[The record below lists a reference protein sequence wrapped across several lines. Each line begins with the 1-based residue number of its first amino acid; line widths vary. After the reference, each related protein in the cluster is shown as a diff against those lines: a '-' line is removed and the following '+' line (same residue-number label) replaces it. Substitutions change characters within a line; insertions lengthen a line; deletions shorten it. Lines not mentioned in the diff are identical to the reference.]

1 MVSCFDG
8 NKDITII
15 NYPPNIASFSTKVN
29 NRYISVYK
37 IIPFLSKTR
46 LEVSDHIF
54 PVIL

>member
-1 MVSCFDG
+1 MVSCFDR

-37 IIPFLSKTR
+37 IIPFLLKTR